1 MPDFIPTP
9 SQKEA
14 IEERNGAVLVSAG
27 AGSGKTK
34 VLTER
39 LMRYILDRQ
48 NPLSITKFVVITF
61 TNAAAAELMSRIT
74 EELSLAEA
82 KLAEDE
88 TVSQEFLEHVRRQQ
102 ALCPKA
108 QIGTIHHFCT
118 SILREFGQLIGLDPG
133 FNVVSDEIAQAM
145 KEEALNR
152 VLDARYPSLYP
163 CTFPV

>member
-61 TNAAAAELMSRIT
+61 TNAA
-74 EELSLAEA
+74 
-82 KLAEDE
+82 
-88 TVSQEFLEHVRRQQ
+88 
-102 ALCPKA
+102 
-108 QIGTIHHFCT
+108 
-118 SILREFGQLIGLDPG
+118 
-133 FNVVSDEIAQAM
+133 
-145 KEEALNR
+145 
-152 VLDARYPSLYP
+152 Y
-163 CTFPV
+163 

>member
-1 MPDFIPTP
+1 MSDFIPTP

-88 TVSQEFLEHVRRQQ
+88 TVSQEFL
-102 ALCPKA
+102 
-108 QIGTIHHFCT
+108 
-118 SILREFGQLIGLDPG
+118 
-133 FNVVSDEIAQAM
+133 
-145 KEEALNR
+145 
-152 VLDARYPSLYP
+152 
-163 CTFPV
+163 